1 MGQLKKHYDELQ
13 QDWFLDIADDD
24 AYQYTQYQKQ
34 RSIQQLLHYYE
45 LGRDGK

>member
-1 MGQLKKHYDELQ
+1 MGQLKKHYDHMYE
-13 QDWFLDIADDD
+13 DWCLDIADDLD
-24 AYQYTQYQKQ
+24 YQYTEYQKQ